1 MADIE
6 SSKRWRDQMENTY
19 WNDKGTHQYYMKA
32 LEPLIPFNGS
42 IKGRKNV
49 KLEKLRKAINCYW
62 DLYNNGLGNRD
73 RSFSKIFGHEV
84 LASHITYYIKIRM
97 PVPQRYYEAIERVMD
112 GLIEDAALEQL
123 LNY

>member
-1 MADIE
+1 
-6 SSKRWRDQMENTY
+6 MENTY

-32 LEPLIPFNGS
+32 LEPLIPLQGS

-49 KLEKLRKAINCYW
+49 KLEKLRKAINCYY

-84 LASHITYYIKIRM
+84 LASHIKYYMTIRM

-112 GLIEDAALEQL
+112 GIIEDAVLEQL
-123 LNY
+123 SDY